1 MKWSQVMRE
10 SQRIIAVHP
19 DLVRVVGPAAAIL
32 FCQLFFWAGKG
43 AKSNKWFYKSA
54 AELEEETG
62 LPERMQR
69 RIRATLKSLGIIEE
83 SHNRTMHRMYYKI
96 NLQALDRLMS
106 GPPDKMSAATGQNV
120 RSYTEKTQPSP
131 TLPPAHSHNF
141 MPITDHLDITTRHDL
156 PPGSTP
162 E

>member
-19 DLVRVVGPAAAIL
+19 DLVRVIGPAAAIL

-62 LPERMQR
+62 IPARTQR
-69 RIRATLKSLGIIEE
+69 FIRANLKSLGIIEE
-83 SHNRTMHRMYYKI
+83 SHNRTLHRMYYKI
-96 NLQALDRLMS
+96 NIQALDRLMS
-106 GPPDKMSAATGQNV
+106 GPLATIATATGKNG

-131 TLPPAHSHNF
+131 TLPPAPSHNF
-141 MPITDHLDITTRHDL
+141 MPITDHLDITRRHDL
-156 PPGSTP
+156 PPGATP
-162 E
+162 